1 MTRAIGVLAGLSALG
16 LVVAAPAVAG
26 GLNVKTGLWETTMQ
40 GQVSGMPPI
49 PAEDVARMPPQV
61 RARMEAAMQA
71 GMARASKPHVMQY
84 CVSQAEIDKGFGP
97 HQERA
102 NQSCT
107 TKVSASS
114 PTGQTVSMVCT
125 GENKEAVNG
134 TFRISADSPESI
146 SGTFDMT
153 MTGGGNTM
161 KLHHTMHSRWLGPD
175 CGGLKPGHTKMG

>member
-1 MTRAIGVLAGLSALG
+1 MTRALCLAAGISALG
-16 LVVAAPAVAG
+16 LVAGTVAFAA

-71 GMARASKPHVMQY
+71 GMARASKPHVMKY
-84 CVSQAEIDKGFGP
+84 CVTQAEIDKGFGP

-107 TKVSASS
+107 TKVSESS
-114 PTGQTVSMVCT
+114 PSGQTVSMVCT
-125 GENKEAVNG
+125 GENKETVNG
-134 TFRISADSPESI
+134 TFRITADSPESV

-153 MTGGGNTM
+153 MAGGGNSM
-161 KLHHTMHSRWLGPD
+161 KMHHTMHSRWLGPD
-175 CGGLKPGHTKMG
+175 CGAIKPGHTKMG